1 MARGEAERQRRLEGP
16 WQAVF
21 GLLTLSGLA
30 LAVNQLF
37 NLRFFAGV
45 VLLENRYLYL
55 LLAAFFAPVFLL
67 FPATPRAGR
76 RIPWYDAALF
86 AAALAASGYFAWN
99 AERMVRE
106 AWEFRAPTAAVIVGV
121 ALWALLLEGARRT
134 GGAVLA
140 AILLV
145 FSLYPTYAGSLPGPI
160 AGVSLTFADTIRYQT
175 ASVEAVLG
183 IPMRVFGTLLVGFIV
198 FGVALNV
205 TGAGRFFTDTAMAL
219 LGTVRGGTAKVAI
232 VASGLFGM
240 MSGSAV
246 SNVLA
251 TGVVT
256 IPAMKRTG
264 FRPEDAAAVEANA
277 SSGGVLTPPVMGAV
291 AFVMASVLSVPYVT
305 VAAAAAV
312 PAFLFYLSLFL
323 QVDGYAARHGIRGL
337 PRAELPSLGAT
348 VARGWFYVLAFALLV
363 FLLVRLRQEALA
375 PFWATGAVVILAM
388 IRRDTRWTPGR
399 VRALIASAGAI
410 LTELVTVLAA
420 VGLLI
425 GGLTVTGV
433 IGTLTSDLVRIAG
446 GSVTAL
452 VLMTAIGCFVL
463 GTGLTITAAYIFL
476 AIMVAPALIQQGLH
490 PLAVHLFILY
500 WAVLSEITPP
510 VALSVVTAAS
520 LAGAPV
526 MRAMMEAMRFG
537 AVKYALPFFFVY
549 NPGLLLQDASGL
561 RIVELLGGAVVGL
574 GLVAYALQGY
584 LPGVGVLDRRVTGY
598 LTRGVLI
605 GAGLL
610 LAIPE
615 RVTTVV
621 GLVVAAGA
629 YAAARAG
636 AGAGRRAGLGAPAAP
651 PAGGTAGMAP
661 EAKGRGAAEA
671 VAALR
676 IPRNR
681 AVTSEEDPP

>member
-1 MARGEAERQRRLEGP
+1 MPDEGAERQRRLDGG
-16 WQAVF
+16 WQAIFV
-21 GLLTLSGLA
+21 LLTLIGLG

-37 NLRFFAGV
+37 HLRLFAGV

-55 LLAAFFAPVFLL
+55 LLATFFAPVFLL
-67 FPATPRAGR
+67 FPAGPRAPR
-76 RIPWYDAALF
+76 RVPSYDALLF
-86 AAALAASGYFAWN
+86 AAALAASCYFAWN

-106 AWEFRAPTAAVIVGV
+106 AWEFSAPAAAVIVGV
-121 ALWALLLEGARRT
+121 ALWVMLLEGARRT
-134 GGAVLA
+134 GGAALA
-140 AILLV
+140 GILLV
-145 FSLYPTYAGSLPGPI
+145 FSLYPTYAGVLPGPI

-175 ASVEAVLG
+175 GSVEAVLG
-183 IPMRVFGTLLVGFIV
+183 IPMRVFGTLLIGFIL

-205 TGAGRFFTDTAMAL
+205 TGAGRFFTDIAMAL
-219 LGTVRGGTAKVAI
+219 FGTVRGGTAKVAI

-240 MSGSAV
+240 ISGSAV

-323 QVDGYAARHGIRGL
+323 QVDGYAARYEIRGL
-337 PRAELPSLGAT
+337 PRTELPSLRGTIAN
-348 VARGWFYVLAFALLV
+348 GWFYVLAFALLV
-363 FLLVRLRQEALA
+363 FLLVHLRLEALA
-375 PFWATGAVVILAM
+375 PFWATGALGILAM
-388 IRRDTRWTPGR
+388 ARRDTRWTLA
-399 VRALIASAGAI
+399 RARAFVVSAGAI
-410 LTELVTVLAA
+410 LTELVTVLAS
-420 VGLLI
+420 VGLLV

-433 IGTLTSDLVRIAG
+433 IGTITSDLVRIAG

-476 AIMVAPALIQQGLH
+476 AVMVAPALIQQGLH

-526 MRAMMEAMRFG
+526 MRSMMAAMRFG
-537 AVKYALPFFFVY
+537 AVKYTLPFFFVY
-549 NPGLLLQDASGL
+549 NPALVLQDSSVL
-561 RIVELLGGAVVGL
+561 RIAELLAAAVIGL

-584 LPGVGVLDRRVTGY
+584 LPGVGVLNRNVTGH

-615 RVTTVV
+615 RITTVV
-621 GLVVAAGA
+621 GLVGAAGV
-629 YAAARAG
+629 YAAALAASRG
-636 AGAGRRAGLGAPAAP
+636 DRAGLVL
-651 PAGGTAGMAP
+651 PAGARATGTVEGTETP
-661 EAKGRGAAEA
+661 VR
-671 VAALR
+671 R
-676 IPRNR
+676 R
-681 AVTSEEDPP
+681 